1 MKNKIKQTE
10 KQIIDLQNISLEDIF
25 KISDVQHLQDLFADA
40 HGVASII
47 TDPEGN
53 PITQPSNFTRLCEN
67 IIRKTEKG
75 CANCFQSDS
84 ILGRQNPAGPV
95 VQTCLSGGL

>member
-1 MKNKIKQTE
+1 MRNQVKTKEQ
-10 KQIIDLQNISLEDIF
+10 QFVDLQEISFENIF
-25 KISDVQHLQDLFADA
+25 KLADVQHLQDLFADA
-40 HGVASII
+40 HGVASLI